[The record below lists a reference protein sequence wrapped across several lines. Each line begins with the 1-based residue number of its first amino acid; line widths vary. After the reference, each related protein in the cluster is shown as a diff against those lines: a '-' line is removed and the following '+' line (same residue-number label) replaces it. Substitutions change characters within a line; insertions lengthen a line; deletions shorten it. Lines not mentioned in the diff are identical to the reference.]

1 MKKTNFFEGWYFK
14 EQCKELTIAFI
25 PEVSYD
31 EKGNLSGSLQIV
43 LPDRSYY
50 YTYKNPINMNLNRTM
65 FIVMGKNVSTDA
77 CIHIDIAEKDLQ
89 IKGDIYFDREAGRKF
104 NVMGPLSIFP
114 LPCKH
119 GILAMKQQ
127 LSGSLE
133 IDGEVYDFD
142 GGTGYL
148 ETDYGK
154 SFPRRYMWSQCNWF
168 GRTDCQIAVAAAT
181 IPMGPL
187 NIMGT
192 FACINYKGQRYKF
205 ATYKG
210 AEVEKIGEEGF
221 KITQGPYIFEGR
233 RKGGTAVELKSPE
246 MGKMASATREY
257 LVCNVEYRLRKRG
270 EELFHVKSRNG
281 SYEFL

>member
-1 MKKTNFFEGWYFK
+1 
-14 EQCKELTIAFI
+14 
-25 PEVSYD
+25 
-31 EKGNLSGSLQIV
+31 
-43 LPDRSYY
+43 
-50 YTYKNPINMNLNRTM
+50 
-65 FIVMGKNVSTDA
+65 
-77 CIHIDIAEKDLQ
+77 
-89 IKGDIYFDREAGRKF
+89 
-104 NVMGPLSIFP
+104 
-114 LPCKH
+114 
-119 GILAMKQQ
+119 MKQQ